1 MRPPLEAAVSVG
13 RLNVTG
19 NGHTPRQ
26 AGLSASN

>member
-13 RLNVTG
+13 RLNATD
-19 NGHTPRQ
+19 NRRTPRQ